1 MQRILRG
8 PAVGRERV
16 GLTSDAPQGINE
28 KKTGLPRRLTAP
40 RNDKRTFPFVIAS
53 EAKQSSKK
61 NNKNKEPKKERS
73 KTMTKRAITG
83 IIGTC
88 CAIAVLAYAGT
99 ASATTMCVTSDNTNI
114 ILDPSIEGTG
124 YTRDEATK
132 TWTTTFPNY
141 TVSGIATCNST
152 SGTYARAY
160 PEYNFDNNHAS
171 SEGVYCWC
179 RMKDYNNNY

>member
-1 MQRILRG
+1 
-8 PAVGRERV
+8 
-16 GLTSDAPQGINE
+16 
-28 KKTGLPRRLTAP
+28 
-40 RNDKRTFPFVIAS
+40 
-53 EAKQSSKK
+53 
-61 NNKNKEPKKERS
+61 
-73 KTMTKRAITG
+73 MTKRAITG

-99 ASATTMCVTSDNTNI
+99 ASATTMCVTNDNTNI

-179 RMKDYNNNY
+179 RMTSPVRSAWVAISGGTASECMAGCANACSIRINGFRDFRGGVFGSAGN